1 MVFPL
6 LFRYSSVTW
15 KAPWLSYL
23 PLQPESS
30 RWPNWETK
38 ADEKKEGI
46 RGTSSS
52 HPEHPLTWLRPRY
65 GGGRWISDV
74 CRVESKGLSWHC
86 APCQVS
92 WAWRLLLGCHCL
104 ACLVGEWLPNPSA
117 GPMGQ
122 LPEVASRW
130 RTHSRWRSFRR
141 CKSYDTSTAP
151 TNNAVSHHSSTPK
164 LTSANQLR
172 NDVRII
178 AAVSAVVGVLVVVN
192 FRRIKVYLFDS
203 EYAQMQ
209 GVKVTWVRALLSS
222 LVAMS
227 VAIGIQTAGA
237 ILMASLLVAPA
248 ATARQWTSRLLPM
261 VFVALVVGVLGGTM
275 GTVLSCASPNMPTGP
290 WVVISMTLLFAVS
303 VAMQWVSGR
312 VQSSQKG

>member
-1 MVFPL
+1 MTLFADPVFLVVLIGVVMVTLAASVVGCL
-6 LFRYSSVTW
+6 LYVQRNSLLGETMAHGCLPGIYVAFLLGGTRNLGWLALGATLSGLVSSLLVDAIVARTRIHHD
-15 KAPWLSYL
+15 A
-23 PLQPESS
+23 
-30 RWPNWETK
+30 
-38 ADEKKEGI
+38 AMAI
-46 RGTSSS
+46 
-52 HPEHPLTWLRPRY
+52 
-65 GGGRWISDV
+65 V
-74 CRVESKGLSWHC
+74 LSWMFGTGVVLLSFIQQ
-86 APCQVS
+86 ANLSNQNGLEDLFFGNAAAMS
-92 WAWRLLLGCHCL
+92 W
-104 ACLVGEWLPNPSA
+104 
-117 GPMGQ
+117 
-122 LPEVASRW
+122 
-130 RTHSRWRSFRR
+130 
-141 CKSYDTSTAP
+141 D
-151 TNNAVSHHSSTPK
+151 
-164 LTSANQLR
+164 
-172 NDVRII
+172 DVRII

-192 FRRIKVYLFDS
+192 FRRIKVYLFDA

-209 GVKVTWVRALLSS
+209 GVKITWVRALLSS